1 MLIVT
6 WPRTAPP
13 VIPDSEPAPHDDTL
27 SDDMT
32 PLDAREDSTVTLS
45 GVVKVEC

>member
-1 MLIVT
+1 MLTVT

-13 VIPDSEPAPHDDTL
+13 VNPDPELVPHDDTL

-32 PLDAREDSTVTLS
+32 SPDAHGDSMITS
-45 GVVKVEC
+45 NGVVKVEC